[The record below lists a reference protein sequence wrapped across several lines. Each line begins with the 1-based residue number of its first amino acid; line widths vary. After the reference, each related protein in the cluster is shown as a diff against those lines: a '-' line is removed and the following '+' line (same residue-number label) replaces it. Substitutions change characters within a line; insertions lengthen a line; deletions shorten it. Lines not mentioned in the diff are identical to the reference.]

1 MNSDTLQL
9 FVYGSLRSGSP
20 HPVQSY
26 IKLYFVLVGTAT
38 VRGKLYDMGD
48 YPAAIPA
55 EENDFITGEL
65 YRIRRKE
72 EFFLV
77 MDMLD
82 EYEGMH
88 VEPGEIP
95 LFRRETVNVS
105 IDKMTTVAWIY
116 WYNRDVG
123 EGKLIVSGDYHKK

>member
-1 MNSDTLQL
+1 MNSDTIQL

-26 IKLYFVLVGTAT
+26 IKLYFVLLGTAT
-38 VRGKLYDMGD
+38 VQGKLYDLGE
-48 YPAAIPA
+48 YPAAIPS
-55 EENDFITGEL
+55 EENIFITGEL

-82 EYEGMH
+82 EYEGIH

-95 LFRRETVNVS
+95 LFRRETVTVN
-105 IDKMTTVAWIY
+105 IDNMIAPAWIY
-116 WYNRDVG
+116 WYNREVE
-123 EGKLIVSGDYHKK
+123 EGRLIESGDYLKK